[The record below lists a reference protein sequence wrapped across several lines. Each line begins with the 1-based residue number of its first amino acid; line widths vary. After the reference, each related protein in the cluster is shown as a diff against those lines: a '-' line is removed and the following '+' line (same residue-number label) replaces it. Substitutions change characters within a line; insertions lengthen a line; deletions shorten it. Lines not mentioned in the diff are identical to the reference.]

1 MNNTTHTPGPWGEDA
16 TGQVCKRATN
26 GSWDLIAYLDESPYY
41 HDKFA
46 NAHLIAAAPAMY
58 AALKLVM
65 EMDRT
70 NICDEAIVCIAGA
83 LAQAEGR
90 TL

>member
-1 MNNTTHTPGPWGEDA
+1 MNKHTPGPWSAHYNNEGLTVFSPDNV
-16 TGQVCKRATN
+16 TV
-26 GSWDLIAYLDESPYY
+26 AYVDYDECEERPVE
-41 HDKFA
+41 A

-90 TL
+90 EG

>member
-1 MNNTTHTPGPWGEDA
+1 MNKHTPGPWGVDA

-90 TL
+90 EG